1 MKIGIDSYCY
11 HRFFGEV
18 YPQQVDPGKKMT
30 LEDFIHRAK
39 QLGVD
44 GVSLESCF
52 IDRFDSAYL
61 SEVRGLLDEYKLA
74 RVFAWGHPDGLE
86 GGKNEKEFEE
96 MMKSIDYAEAIGAK
110 VMRVVGSSLMFRF
123 EPHGPQL
130 EKLSEWFS
138 IAAKEVEKRGIKMA
152 VENHIDYNSDEIFT
166 LLKNVNSPNMG
177 INFDTGNFVRVLDDP
192 VKAMEK
198 LVKHVFATHIKDL
211 KIQKGAAVDDWYF
224 FSCTPVGDGG
234 IVDNQKIGQLLED
247 NGFEGF
253 MAVEI
258 DFLHPDYKN
267 DEDKAVAHS
276 VKELKRIARA
286 VEKNK

>member
-18 YPQQVDPGKKMT
+18 YPQQVDPAKKMT

-61 SEVRGLLDEYKLA
+61 SEVKGLLDEYKLD

-86 GGKNEKEFEE
+86 GGQNEKEFEE

-123 EPHGPQL
+123 QPHGPQL

-152 VENHIDYNSDEIFT
+152 VENHIDYNSDEILT

-211 KIQKGAAVDDWYF
+211 KIQKGAPVDDWYF

-258 DFLHPDYKN
+258 DFLHPDYNN
-267 DEDKAVAHS
+267 DEDSAVARS

-286 VEKNK
+286 VEKKK

>member
-1 MKIGIDSYCY
+1 MKVGIDSYCY

-18 YPQQVDPGKKMT
+18 YPQQVKPPKRMT
-30 LEDFIHRAK
+30 LEDFIRRSGE
-39 QLGVD
+39 LGVD

-52 IDRFDSAYL
+52 LDRFERSYL
-61 SEVRGLLDEYKLA
+61 SEVKGLLDERKLD

-86 GGKNEKEFEE
+86 GGKNEKMFDDL
-96 MMKSIDYAEAIGAK
+96 MKSIEYAEAIGAQ

-123 EPHGPQL
+123 EPHQPQL
-130 EKLSEWFS
+130 EKLAKMFTTAGKE
-138 IAAKEVEKRGIKMA
+138 AARKGIKLA
-152 VENHIDYNSDEIFT
+152 VENHLDFNSDEMLWLFQSVG
-166 LLKNVNSPNMG
+166 LPNVG

-192 VKAMEK
+192 VLAMQK

-211 KIQKGAAVDDWYF
+211 RIQKGVPVNEWFF

-234 IVDNQKIGQLLED
+234 IVDNQRIGQLLQD
-247 NGFEGF
+247 NGYEGF

-258 DFLHPDYKN
+258 DFLHPDFKA
-267 DEDKAVAHS
+267 DEDKAVARS

-286 VEKNK
+286 VEGK